1 MRAFPNRVRKIQTLR
16 LTGGSDDNQPLIRR
30 DGGRARVPD
39 GLEWVNTDR
48 ALTMEELKGKIV
60 ILDFWTYC

>member
-1 MRAFPNRVRKIQTLR
+1 MTTSQSYAGQTAAPEFPQ
-16 LTGGSDDNQPLIRR
+16 
-30 DGGRARVPD
+30 

-48 ALTMEELKGKIV
+48 ILTMEELKGKIV

>member
-1 MRAFPNRVRKIQTLR
+1 MTTSRSYAGTTPAPAFP
-16 LTGGSDDNQPLIRR
+16 DD
-30 DGGRARVPD
+30 
-39 GLEWVNTDR
+39 LEWVNTDR

>member
-1 MRAFPNRVRKIQTLR
+1 MTTSRSYAGTTPAPAF
-16 LTGGSDDNQPLIRR
+16 
-30 DGGRARVPD
+30 PD

-48 ALTMEELKGKIV
+48 SLTMEELKGKVV

>member
-1 MRAFPNRVRKIQTLR
+1 MREWR
-16 LTGGSDDNQPLIRR
+16 LQEVQMTTSRSYAGTVAAPEF
-30 DGGRARVPD
+30 PD

>member
-1 MRAFPNRVRKIQTLR
+1 MTTSRSYAGTTPAPAF
-16 LTGGSDDNQPLIRR
+16 
-30 DGGRARVPD
+30 PD

-48 ALTMEELKGKIV
+48 ALTMEELKGKVV